1 MTSHN
6 TPPSRGPRVAGAAV
20 PGAAVA
26 GAAVPVAAVA
36 GAVEAELMGSWH
48 H

>member
-6 TPPSRGPRVAGAAV
+6 TPPSRGPRVAGTGV
-20 PGAAVA
+20 PGAAAAAAAVA
-26 GAAVPVAAVA
+26 GAAAAA
-36 GAVEAELMGSWH
+36 EAELMASWH